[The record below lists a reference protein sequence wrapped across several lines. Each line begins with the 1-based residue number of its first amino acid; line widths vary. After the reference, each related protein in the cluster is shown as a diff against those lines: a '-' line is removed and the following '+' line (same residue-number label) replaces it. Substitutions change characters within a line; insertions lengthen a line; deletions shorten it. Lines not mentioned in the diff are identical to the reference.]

1 MFGADP
7 TGFGCLFIKNSAI
20 PSLQTSSRARGVG
33 MVRII
38 SSGASSSFSAASEQ
52 KLECTNGDEEDE
64 DTSVPEIMESD
75 RMEEFAEDW
84 SSPGNHVCAA
94 SFLDRMSPGGSVYS
108 GLDSEVGSTAG
119 SEIARSEIEE
129 GEVRDQGHS
138 DNLRAGDMGKLHK
151 GSGISETSLSDEKDV
166 QLGI

>member
-1 MFGADP
+1 VFGADP

-52 KLECTNGDEEDE
+52 NIECTNGDEEEE
-64 DTSVPEIMESD
+64 DISVPEIMESD
-75 RMEEFAEDW
+75 RIEEFAEDW
-84 SSPGNHVCAA
+84 SSPGNHVCEA
-94 SFLDRMSPGGSVYS
+94 SFLDRMSAGGSVNS

-138 DNLRAGDMGKLHK
+138 DNLRARDMGKLHK
-151 GSGISETSLSDEKDV
+151 GTSISETSLSDGKDV

>member
-1 MFGADP
+1 
-7 TGFGCLFIKNSAI
+7 
-20 PSLQTSSRARGVG
+20 

-52 KLECTNGDEEDE
+52 KIECTNGDDEEE

-75 RMEEFAEDW
+75 RIEEFAEDW
-84 SSPGNHVCAA
+84 SSPGNHVCAS
-94 SFLDRMSPGGSVYS
+94 SFLDRMSAGGSVNS

-129 GEVRDQGHS
+129 GEVRDQDHR

-151 GSGISETSLSDEKDV
+151 GTSISETSLSDGKDV